1 MTLCQYLLLGAS
13 VLYIRK
19 AEKSLLFYTLAK
31 PRRALLSSSATL
43 PWLKRRHFFLSV
55 LIYNQNI
62 KQDGEI
68 QAHIEKIQDS
78 AQAGDAR
85 NGHILYSKDFG
96 SSGHRS
102 IEFNDKGDRIRMLY
116 RIHSY
121 LRGIRE

>member
-1 MTLCQYLLLGAS
+1 MERQSFISERPKKVYYFIHSQSHAAPCFHHLQL
-13 VLYIRK
+13 
-19 AEKSLLFYTLAK
+19 
-31 PRRALLSSSATL
+31 L

-62 KQDGEI
+62 KQDREI

-85 NGHILYSKDFG
+85 NGHILYIKDFG

-102 IEFNDKGDRIRMLY
+102 IEFNDEGDRIRMLY
-116 RIHSY
+116 RVHSY